1 MSRADLALVT
11 PAISRKEPHMRIQI
25 IEDTVCPWC
34 RIGKHNL
41 HEALD
46 QWTLSHPG
54 EEIELEYLPYLLDP
68 VEQGSKENVRERFM
82 KRKGLT
88 PEEVD
93 STFERVTEAGKQVG
107 ITFNYDKVKVAVD
120 TVPGHE
126 LIALTPQE
134 KKAGVIEAIMKAYFE
149 DGKDIGEDDV
159 LLQAGRDGG
168 LAEEELAEIGP
179 IFASHVTREA
189 ILGVISSVQQAGIT
203 GVPFFIID
211 GKLGV
216 SGAQAP
222 ASFLQ
227 AFDQAHSMEPAFQ

>member
-1 MSRADLALVT
+1 
-11 PAISRKEPHMRIQI
+11 MRIQI
-25 IEDTVCPWC
+25 IEDTICPWC

-41 HEALD
+41 DEALN
-46 QWTLSHPG
+46 QWTQAHPD
-54 EEIELEYLPYLLDP
+54 EEIELEYLPFLLDP
-68 VEQGSKENVRERFM
+68 VAQGSKENFRERFIN
-82 KRKGLT
+82 RKGLT
-88 PEEVD
+88 PEAV
-93 STFERVTEAGKQVG
+93 STMFEQVTNAGKQAG
-107 ITFNYDKVKVAVD
+107 ITFNFDKVEIAID

-134 KKAGVIEAIMKAYFE
+134 KKADVIEAIMKAYFE
-149 DGKDIGEDDV
+149 DSKDIGEDDV

-168 LAEEELAEIGP
+168 LTEVELAEIGP
-179 IFASHVTREA
+179 IFVSHVTREA

-222 ASFLQ
+222 ASFVQ
-227 AFDQAHSMEPAFQ
+227 AFEQAHSMEPAAR

>member
-1 MSRADLALVT
+1 
-11 PAISRKEPHMRIQI
+11 MRIQI

-46 QWTLSHPG
+46 QWTLTHPD

-68 VEQGSKENVRERFM
+68 VEQGSKENFRDRFI
-82 KRKGLT
+82 KRKGMA
-88 PEEVD
+88 PAQIAGM
-93 STFERVTEAGKQVG
+93 FEQVTNAGKQAG
-107 ITFNYDKVKVAVD
+107 IIFNFDKVEIAVD

-134 KKAGVIEAIMKAYFE
+134 KKADVIEAIMKAYFE
-149 DGKDIGEDDV
+149 DGKDIGEDAV
-159 LLQAGRDGG
+159 LLQAARDGG
-168 LAEEELAEIGP
+168 LTEEELAEIGP
-179 IFASHVTREA
+179 IFTSHVTREA

-222 ASFLQ
+222 ASFLK
-227 AFDQAHSMEPAFQ
+227 AFEQAHSMEPAVR